1 MTGWS
6 YPQRRPHAWD
16 APKLT
21 AEQRR
26 EIIDRY
32 GEGESAVSLAAEF
45 GVSASA
51 VRGIVPARTSRVV
64 RTKLTARQREEITRR
79 YHAGETADALA
90 AEYGVSTRYVSELAG
105 ARGDTRLSE

>member
-45 GVSASA
+45 GVS
-51 VRGIVPARTSRVV
+51 
-64 RTKLTARQREEITRR
+64 
-79 YHAGETADALA
+79 
-90 AEYGVSTRYVSELAG
+90 TRYVSELAG